1 MGAELPPF
9 DPELFAKRIAEN
21 SRNDVDDDACSRLYA
36 HYEELRRWNARLS
49 LIGPGTAG
57 SIFERH
63 YGESLAAISLLDP
76 GDRTLVD
83 IGSGAGFPGLVL
95 AAVRPELEV
104 ILIESR
110 ERKGSFLRSAIR
122 RMGLR
127 QARVENARISAQG
140 DLIARLGVVDVVT
153 SRAVALEEDVLAAL
167 IARSPHARFL
177 LWEAQKEAGSG
188 AGYRRTREVALSGAN
203 HRRVVEY
210 RSDGNDSN

>member
-1 MGAELPPF
+1 MGAELPSF
-9 DPELFAKRIAEN
+9 DAKLFAKRIAECQGG
-21 SRNDVDDDACSRLYA
+21 DVGIEACTRLYA
-36 HYEELRRWNARLS
+36 HYEELRRWNPRLS

-63 YGESLAAISLLDP
+63 YGESLAALSLLDP
-76 GDRTLVD
+76 EDRTLVD

-95 AAVRPELEV
+95 AAVRPDLEV

-110 ERKGSFLRSAIR
+110 ERKGSFLQSAIR
-122 RMGLR
+122 HMGLR
-127 QARVENARISAQG
+127 RARVENARISAQG
-140 DLIARLGVVDVVT
+140 DVIARLGVVDVVT

-167 IARSPHARFL
+167 IARSPRARFL

-188 AGYRRTREVALSGAN
+188 AGYRRTRDVALAGAD